1 MIISLT
7 GFMGCGKS
15 SVGRRLSELLCCR
28 FMDLD
33 SVIEERTGRSI
44 PKIFA
49 SDGEPVFRN
58 IEKNTLKDVFSSNT
72 ARRSASLA
80 PSHFVGPS
88 PYAGVRKC
96 QFRTT
101 ASPET
106 FAENSH
112 ISLQQTTGNE
122 SIYENLIVLS
132 LGGGTVM
139 TRECEEL
146 VREKSVCVYLRASVE
161 TLIRNLQNETEGRPM
176 LAASH
181 DQESPAQD
189 KESCLRARI
198 EDLMIKRSATYE
210 STAHIIIDTD
220 GKTIDCIAE
229 AILSEL

>member
-44 PKIFA
+44 PEIFA

-58 IEKNTLKDVFSSNT
+58 IEKNTLKDVLLVAMANCNVPPKT
-72 ARRSASLA
+72 HLT
-80 PSHFVGPS
+80 PD
-88 PYAGVRKC
+88 
-96 QFRTT
+96 T
-101 ASPET
+101 
-106 FAENSH
+106 
-112 ISLQQTTGNE
+112 L
-122 SIYENLIVLS
+122 VLS

-139 TRECEEL
+139 TKECEDM
-146 VREKSVCVYLRASVE
+146 VRESSTCVYLRASVE

-198 EDLMIKRSATYE
+198 EDLMTKRSATYE

>member
-28 FMDLD
+28 FIDLD

-44 PKIFA
+44 PEIFA
-49 SDGEPVFRN
+49 SDGEAAFRD
-58 IEKNTLKDVFSSNT
+58 IEKNTLKDVLLVTMDNCY
-72 ARRSASLA
+72 A
-80 PSHFVGPS
+80 PLKTHLTPD
-88 PYAGVRKC
+88 
-96 QFRTT
+96 T
-101 ASPET
+101 
-106 FAENSH
+106 
-112 ISLQQTTGNE
+112 L
-122 SIYENLIVLS
+122 VLS

-139 TRECEEL
+139 TKECEDM
-146 VREKSVCVYLRASVE
+146 VRESSTCVYLRASVE

>member
-33 SVIEERTGRSI
+33 EFIVEREGRSI
-44 PKIFA
+44 PEIFA
-49 SDGEPVFRN
+49 SDGEKGFRE
-58 IEKNTLKDVFSSNT
+58 IEKT
-72 ARRSASLA
+72 ALCSVISADSVMLNAPLA

-101 ASPET
+101 TSPET

-122 SIYENLIVLS
+122 SISENLIVLS

-139 TRECEEL
+139 TKECEDMVKE
-146 VREKSVCVYLRASVE
+146 SSTCVYLRASLE
-161 TLIRNLQNETEGRPM
+161 TLVRNLQNETEGRPM

-181 DQESPAQD
+181 DQESPSQD
-189 KESCLRARI
+189 KESQLRARI
-198 EDLMIKRSATYE
+198 EDLMTKRSATYE